1 MRLNNLIIII
11 YKSKKVKMKNTLF
24 IILTIVIGF
33 TSCDKVNDLKTK
45 DFYDIEVSK
54 NTTINVNANE
64 TGSVKVAE
72 VYSFSE
78 TISLDFADIKELKD
92 YLNKLEGVDVTS
104 VNCKISNLTG
114 GEVKSLNVSV
124 PDLNFD
130 YDIPT
135 VSLNQPLFV
144 NFTTEQLDA
153 VANTLLLNKNLKISF
168 TGTVSEQP
176 VSFNI
181 ETTALV
187 DVEVEI

>member
-1 MRLNNLIIII
+1 
-11 YKSKKVKMKNTLF
+11 MKNTLF